1 MQQYLQFIPWLIA
14 LGSLIVAYKSYSH
27 NVSKDSVDKFDGIKD
42 GLFKANVKLDTVC
55 NTTAETRADIKSL
68 NKDLIE
74 VEKRVVALE
83 RDSKTLFNEV
93 GEIKDSLGK
102 VKA

>member
-1 MQQYLQFIPWLIA
+1 MQYIQFIPWLIA

-42 GLFKANVKLDTVC
+42 GLFKANMKLDQVC
-55 NTTAETRADIKSL
+55 QTTNETRSDIKSL
-68 NKDLIE
+68 NRDLVE

-83 RDSKTLFNEV
+83 RDNKTLFNEV

-102 VKA
+102 GKA

>member
-1 MQQYLQFIPWLIA
+1 MQYLQFIPWLIA

-27 NVSKDSVDKFDGIKD
+27 NVSKDSVDRIDGIKD
-42 GLFKANVKLDTVC
+42 GLFKANMKLDTVC
-55 NTTAETRADIKSL
+55 QTTNETRTDIKSL
-68 NKDLIE
+68 NRDLVE

-93 GEIKDSLGK
+93 GEIKDSIGK
-102 VKA
+102 VKQ

>member
-1 MQQYLQFIPWLIA
+1 MQYIQYIPWLIA

-42 GLFKANVKLDTVC
+42 GLFKANMKLDQLC
-55 NTTAETRADIKSL
+55 TTTNETRADIKSL
-68 NKDLIE
+68 NRDLIE

-93 GEIKDSLGK
+93 GEIKDTLGK
-102 VKA
+102 GKA

>member
-1 MQQYLQFIPWLIA
+1 MQYIQYIPWLIA

-42 GLFKANVKLDTVC
+42 GLFKANMKLDQVC
-55 NTTAETRADIKSL
+55 STTNETRADIKSL
-68 NKDLIE
+68 NRDLIE

-93 GEIKDSLGK
+93 GELKDTLGK
-102 VKA
+102 GKA

>member
-1 MQQYLQFIPWLIA
+1 MQYIQYIPWLIA

-42 GLFKANVKLDTVC
+42 GLFKANMKLDQVC
-55 NTTAETRADIKSL
+55 QTTNETRSDIKSL
-68 NKDLIE
+68 NRDLVE

-102 VKA
+102 GKA

>member
-1 MQQYLQFIPWLIA
+1 MQYIQFIPWLIA

-42 GLFKANVKLDTVC
+42 GLFKANMKLDQVC
-55 NTTAETRADIKSL
+55 QTTNETRSDIKSL
-68 NKDLIE
+68 NKDLVE

-83 RDSKTLFNEV
+83 RDNKTLFNEV
-93 GEIKDSLGK
+93 GEIKDTLGK
-102 VKA
+102 GKV

>member
-1 MQQYLQFIPWLIA
+1 MQYLQFIPWLIA

-42 GLFKANVKLDTVC
+42 GLFKANMKLDTVC
-55 NTTAETRADIKSL
+55 QTTNETRTDIKSL
-68 NKDLIE
+68 NRDLVE

-83 RDSKTLFNEV
+83 RDSNYCWSAKHCP
-93 GEIKDSLGK
+93 D
-102 VKA
+102 

>member
-1 MQQYLQFIPWLIA
+1 MQYIQYIPWLIA

-42 GLFKANVKLDTVC
+42 GLFKANMKLDQVC
-55 NTTAETRADIKSL
+55 QTTNETRTDIKTL
-68 NKDLIE
+68 NRDLIE

-93 GEIKDSLGK
+93 GEIKDTLGK
-102 VKA
+102 GKV

>member
-1 MQQYLQFIPWLIA
+1 MQQYLQIIPWLIA

-27 NVSKDSVDKFDGIKD
+27 NVSKDSVDRIDGIKD
-42 GLFKANVKLDTVC
+42 GLFKANMKLDTVC
-55 NTTAETRADIKSL
+55 QTTNETRTDIKSL
-68 NKDLIE
+68 NRDLVE

-93 GEIKDSLGK
+93 GELKDSLGK
-102 VKA
+102 VKQ

>member
-1 MQQYLQFIPWLIA
+1 MQYIQFIPWLIA

-27 NVSKDSVDKFDGIKD
+27 NVSKDSVDRIDGIKD
-42 GLFKANVKLDTVC
+42 GLFKANMKLDTVC
-55 NTTAETRADIKSL
+55 QTTNETRTDIKSL
-68 NKDLIE
+68 NRDLVE

-102 VKA
+102 AKQ

>member
-1 MQQYLQFIPWLIA
+1 MQYIQFIPWLIA

-27 NVSKDSVDKFDGIKD
+27 NVSKDSVTKIDNIKD
-42 GLFKANVKLDTVC
+42 GLFKANMKLDTVC
-55 NTTAETRADIKSL
+55 QTTNETRTDIKSL
-68 NKDLIE
+68 NRDLVE

-102 VKA
+102 GKA

>member
-1 MQQYLQFIPWLIA
+1 MQYIQYIPWLIA

-42 GLFKANVKLDTVC
+42 GLFKANMKLDQVC
-55 NTTAETRADIKSL
+55 QTTNETRTDIKTL
-68 NKDLIE
+68 NRDLIE

-102 VKA
+102 GKA

>member
-1 MQQYLQFIPWLIA
+1 MMQYLQFVPWLIA

-42 GLFKANVKLDTVC
+42 GLFKANMKLDQVC
-55 NTTAETRADIKSL
+55 STTNETRADIKSL
-68 NKDLIE
+68 NRDLIE

-93 GEIKDSLGK
+93 GEIKDTLGK
-102 VKA
+102 GKS

>member
-27 NVSKDSVDKFDGIKD
+27 NVSKDSVDRIDGIKD
-42 GLFKANVKLDTVC
+42 GLFKANMKLDTVC
-55 NTTAETRADIKSL
+55 QTTNETRTDIKSL
-68 NKDLIE
+68 NRDLVE

-93 GEIKDSLGK
+93 GELKDSIGK
-102 VKA
+102 VKQ

>member
-1 MQQYLQFIPWLIA
+1 MQYLQFVPWLIA

-27 NVSKDSVDKFDGIKD
+27 NVSKDSVDRIDGIKD
-42 GLFKANVKLDTVC
+42 GLFKANMKLDTVC
-55 NTTAETRADIKSL
+55 QTTNETRTDIKSL
-68 NKDLIE
+68 NRDLVE

-102 VKA
+102 VKQ

>member
-1 MQQYLQFIPWLIA
+1 MQYVQFIPWLIA

-42 GLFKANVKLDTVC
+42 GLFKANMKLDQVC
-55 NTTAETRADIKSL
+55 QTTNETRTDIKTL
-68 NKDLIE
+68 NRDLIE

-93 GEIKDSLGK
+93 GEIKDTLGK
-102 VKA
+102 GKV

>member
-1 MQQYLQFIPWLIA
+1 MQYLQFIPWLIA

-27 NVSKDSVDKFDGIKD
+27 NVSKDSVDRIDGIKD
-42 GLFKANVKLDTVC
+42 GLFKANMKLDTVC
-55 NTTAETRADIKSL
+55 QTTNETRTDIKSL
-68 NKDLIE
+68 NRDLVE

-102 VKA
+102 VKQ

>member
-1 MQQYLQFIPWLIA
+1 MQYLQFVPWLIA

-27 NVSKDSVDKFDGIKD
+27 NVSKDSVDRIDGIKD
-42 GLFKANVKLDTVC
+42 GLFKANMKLDTVC
-55 NTTAETRADIKSL
+55 QTTNETRTDIKSL
-68 NKDLIE
+68 NRDLVE

-93 GEIKDSLGK
+93 GELKDSIGK
-102 VKA
+102 VKQ